1 MQLDN
6 SINKKLWDVLLT
18 EALLEDSCR
27 EIKQLE
33 ADTQEHDFSEVFNHD
48 IGKVRRTIGR
58 KHNFKSAIRKSIRVL
73 SSAAAVLGVAF
84 CVIMLQPDVRA
95 AVINEV
101 WSPETSDS
109 DRLSFYFEGVLD
121 GFVEAKKLTY
131 IPEGYEFTDL
141 SASPYG
147 VLVTYTNLNSDYT
160 NDIITFSYSI
170 GDSDAVIST
179 GEYVYKPQTVD
190 GIEYHI
196 YYNLDDRNPLLT
208 CFWQDGDYVYNIS
221 GRLTVE
227 EFFKMAESIE

>member
-33 ADTQEHDFSEVFNHD
+33 ADTQEHDFSAVFNHD

-58 KHNFKSAIRKSIRVL
+58 KHTLKSAIRKSIRVL

-101 WSPETSDS
+101 WSPETSDK

-121 GFVEAKKLTY
+121 GFVETKNLTY
-131 IPEGYEFTDL
+131 IPEGYEFADL
-141 SASPYG
+141 SANPYG
-147 VLVTYTNLNSDYT
+147 VFIQYIKYDSDYT
-160 NDIITFSYSI
+160 DDKICFSYNL
-170 GDSDAVIST
+170 GGGDAVIST

-227 EFFKMAESIE
+227 EFFRMAESVE